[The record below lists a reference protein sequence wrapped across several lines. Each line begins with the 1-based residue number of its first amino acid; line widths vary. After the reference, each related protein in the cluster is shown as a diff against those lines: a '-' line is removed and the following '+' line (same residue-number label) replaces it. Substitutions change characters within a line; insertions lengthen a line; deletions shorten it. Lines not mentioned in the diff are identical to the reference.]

1 MTMVNSARAQQGFS
15 LLEVLLALFIV
26 ALVIGMAT
34 QVAGTSIR
42 NTTMLQETT
51 FARWVGFN
59 QIEMYKIKKANNET
73 PAAQEEGDEEMGN
86 MTWHWVREVGNSSAA
101 DIAEIKVKVYR
112 EGQQNDQD
120 PVATVKGYTD
130 TLN

>member
-1 MTMVNSARAQQGFS
+1 MIKASPCKQTGFN

-34 QVAGTSIR
+34 QVVGTSIR
-42 NTTMLQETT
+42 NTTAMQEST

-59 QIEMYKIKKANNET
+59 QIEWYKIKKANSEVL
-73 PAAQEEGDEEMGN
+73 PALEEGEEEMGN
-86 MTWHWVREVGNSSAA
+86 MKWHWVREVGNSSAA

-112 EGQQNDQD
+112 EGKQGDED
-120 PVATVKGYTD
+120 PVAVVKGYTEA
-130 TLN
+130 LN